1 MVPGAGGRPIFV
13 TLRKIEGG
21 HLIKLGWK
29 SQVVHEADTA
39 KVRGHEVSGV
49 VITALIVLLVEF
61 LGVVFAVVVT
71 RISDRISTTID
82 NLIAFRIFVKVLT
95 RSPAKRI
102 CRGFLTVAQATHVS
116 GREFCVVV
124 HSAVFNFQSFP

>member
-1 MVPGAGGRPIFV
+1 MLE
-13 TLRKIEGG
+13 T
-21 HLIKLGWK
+21 
-29 SQVVHEADTA
+29 DTA

-49 VITALIVLLVEF
+49 VITALIVLLVKF
-61 LGVVFAVVVT
+61 LGVVVAVVVT
-71 RISDRISTTID
+71 RISDRISTAID

-116 GREFCVVV
+116 GREFFGVIIF
-124 HSAVFNFQSFP
+124 AVINLKISHDSVLCKA